1 MFPQAL
7 TEHPPCA
14 RVLCSE
20 RVGDRSSLSAGPGC
34 GPHTDI
40 SVRKR
45 SDPDDSDVSAALCV
59 HLGSELAGPVGSSGS
74 SPCVSMPLLC
84 QGHLSS
90 PLAQTT
96 GQPCEILGL
105 LVSSS
110 LKRRVRPDH
119 PTVHSQTLS
128 IVLHLESREPPS
140 LWKRQCR
147 WSGGHVCAHN
157 RSRHISTSHTQLP
170 PSSKAWELRQVG
182 SFRFWQAPH

>member
-7 TEHPPCA
+7 TEHPSCA

-74 SPCVSMPLLC
+74 SPCISMP
-84 QGHLSS
+84 H
-90 PLAQTT
+90 
-96 GQPCEILGL
+96 
-105 LVSSS
+105 LVSGPSEQ
-110 LKRRVRPDH
+110 PTGTDH
-119 PTVHSQTLS
+119 WPAL
-128 IVLHLESREPPS
+128 
-140 LWKRQCR
+140 
-147 WSGGHVCAHN
+147 
-157 RSRHISTSHTQLP
+157 
-170 PSSKAWELRQVG
+170 
-182 SFRFWQAPH
+182 